1 MKWQIQILLSWLIIG
16 RPAEDN
22 KMPSRGQQ
30 LGKLLNPTGDIVE
43 TSLPPKI
50 ETFSQS
56 VSNTGKIEKAALGN
70 DVSTI
75 EQVSDISL
83 LTASGNTV
91 GDQRVV
97 GNNLYIWNGSGWFR
111 IALINETPTWDL
123 GGQPNATYDLSSDS
137 PQTATTI
144 TLAATD
150 PDGLPINYNYVTGGS
165 MDSIA
170 TISQDSSVFTITP
183 KTEVQAP
190 DGGTGTI
197 TFRASDGVNILPAVS
212 SFTLTFSVDWSS
224 STQQA
229 MIKASDAFT
238 GDYFGYSVSLSNDGN
253 TAIVGAIYEDLG
265 SANSNAG
272 SAYIFTRSG
281 STWSQEA
288 KIEASDA
295 QADDSFGYSV
305 SLSNDGNTAIVGAY
319 LEDTGGTGVGAA
331 YIFTRSGTTWSQEAK
346 IQSSDI
352 AAYDYFGYSVSLSND
367 GNTAIIGAVYEE
379 TGGTN
384 TGAAYIFTRSG
395 STWSQEAKIEAA
407 DKQSH
412 DNFGC
417 SVSISSDGDTA
428 IIGAWGSWYTPDG
441 ANNAGS
447 AYIFTRSGTSWSQ
460 QAKMQASDA
469 AFEDRFGS
477 VVSISSDGNTAIIGA
492 MYEDTSGSNA
502 GSAYIFTR
510 SGSTWSQ
517 EAKIQASDKQSG
529 DNFGH
534 SVSISNDGNTAIVG
548 AIYEDTTASDA
559 GSAYIFTR
567 SGTSWSQQV
576 KIQASNANGSDYFG
590 GSVSIS
596 NDGNTA
602 IVGAYQQTG
611 NEGAAYIFIPG

>member
-1 MKWQIQILLSWLIIG
+1 
-16 RPAEDN
+16 
-22 KMPSRGQQ
+22 MPSRGQQ

>member
-1 MKWQIQILLSWLIIG
+1 
-16 RPAEDN
+16 
-22 KMPSRGQQ
+22 MPSRGQQ
-30 LGKLLNPTGDIVE
+30 LGRLLNPTGDIVE

-75 EQVSDISL
+75 EQVSDVSL
-83 LTASGNTV
+83 LAASGNTV

-111 IALINETPTWDL
+111 IALINETPTWDS
-123 GGQPNATYDLSSDS
+123 GGQPAGAYVLDADS
-137 PQTATTI
+137 PQTATSI

-150 PDGLPINYNYVTGGS
+150 PDGFPISYSYVTGGS

-212 SFTLTFSVDWSS
+212 SFTLSFSVDWSS

-253 TAIVGAIYEDLG
+253 TAIVGAIYEDPG
-265 SANSNAG
+265 SPNSNAG

-295 QADDSFGYSV
+295 QADDNFGYSV

-331 YIFTRSGTTWSQEAK
+331 YIFTRSGTSWSQQAK
-346 IQSSDI
+346 IQASDP
-352 AAYDYFGYSVSLSND
+352 AQYDYFGWSVSISSD
-367 GNTAIIGAVYEE
+367 GDTAIIGSIYEE
-379 TGGTN
+379 TGGAN

-428 IIGAWGSWYTPDG
+428 IIGAWGSYYTPDG

-469 AFEDRFGS
+469 AFDDRFGS

-567 SGTSWSQQV
+567 SGTSWSQQA

>member
-1 MKWQIQILLSWLIIG
+1 
-16 RPAEDN
+16 
-22 KMPSRGQQ
+22 MPSRGQQ
-30 LGKLLNPTGDIVE
+30 LGKLLNTTGDIVE

-56 VSNTGKIEKAALGN
+56 VSNTGKVEKAALGN

-75 EQVSDISL
+75 EEVSDVSL
-83 LTASGNTV
+83 LTASGNSV

-111 IALINETPTWDL
+111 IALINETPTWDS
-123 GGQPNATYDLSSDS
+123 GGQPAGAYVLDADS
-137 PQTATTI
+137 PQTATSI

-150 PDGLPINYNYVTGGS
+150 PDGFPISYSYVTGGS

-212 SFTLTFSVDWSS
+212 SFTLSFSVDWSS

-253 TAIVGAIYEDLG
+253 TAIVGAIYEDPG
-265 SANSNAG
+265 SPNSNAG

-295 QADDSFGYSV
+295 QADDNFGYSV

-331 YIFTRSGTTWSQEAK
+331 YIFTRSGTTWSQQAK
-346 IQSSDI
+346 IQASDP
-352 AAYDYFGYSVSLSND
+352 AQYDYFGWSVSISSD
-367 GNTAIIGAVYEE
+367 GDTAIIGSIYEE
-379 TGGTN
+379 TGGAN

-428 IIGAWGSWYTPDG
+428 IIGAWGSYYTPDG

-469 AFEDRFGS
+469 AFDDRFGS

-567 SGTSWSQQV
+567 SGTSWSQQA